1 METMEYTKLE
11 LVGFN
16 GTSNTGGGERKGG
29 RDGGREGQ
37 SEGGMEG
44 GRDKQHRPILCT
56 IV

>member
-11 LVGFN
+11 LVEFN
-16 GTSNTGGGERKGG
+16 GTSNAGEGERKGG
-29 RDGGREGQ
+29 KD
-37 SEGGMEG
+37 G